1 MLTDDERHALTLAA
15 TPYRYPAVRD
25 AQALEQLGL
34 SPTRF
39 WLLVDA
45 LLDRGDALAEMPREV
60 GRLRRVREARAV
72 ARRSCVRGTQ
82 SPAEQPLSRP
92 A

>member
-15 TPYRYPAVRD
+15 TPYHYPAVRE
-25 AQALEQLGL
+25 ARALEQLGL

-39 WLLVDA
+39 WLLVDG

-60 GRLRRVREARAV
+60 GRLRRLREARAA
-72 ARRSCVRGTQ
+72 ARRRS
-82 SPAEQPLSRP
+82 A
-92 A
+92 